1 MDAASTIRQSMET
14 VATLRARAAAQPA
27 LGAAVAS
34 IKRLQ
39 AARFRHCYTD
49 LMASKD
55 FGPASRFFL
64 DELYSD
70 ADFSERDA
78 QFARIAGT
86 LATVFPAAVVE
97 TAVALSQLH
106 ALTEKLDH
114 LMATYYV
121 QHATSPAGMDGAAY
135 LAAWHS
141 VGKRDDRQ
149 QQLNDVLSLGRELA
163 VLTRKPGLAL
173 LLKLMRR
180 PAASAGMGSLQRF
193 LELGFGIFAALSRNK
208 GRVDEFL
215 STVER
220 RESAWLNGMFDNPA
234 DKEAAALSR
243 LLN

>member
-39 AARFRHCYTD
+39 AARFRQGYAD

-64 DELYSD
+64 EELYSD

-86 LATVFPAAVVE
+86 LVTVFPASVAE
-97 TAVALSQLH
+97 TAVALAQLH
-106 ALTEKLDH
+106 ALTEQLDH
-114 LMATYYV
+114 LMATYCV
-121 QHATSPAGMDGAAY
+121 QHAVTPAGLDAVSY
-135 LAAWHS
+135 VAAWHF
-141 VGKRDDRQ
+141 VGKRAERQ
-149 QQLNDVLSLGRELA
+149 QQLTDVLSLGRELA
-163 VLTRKPGLAL
+163 VLTHKPGLAM

-193 LELGFGIFAALSRNK
+193 LERGFAIFAALSRSK
-208 GRVDEFL
+208 GKVDEFL
-215 STVER
+215 STVEG
-220 RESAWLNGMFDNPA
+220 RESAWLKGMFDNPA
-234 DKEAAALSR
+234 DQEAAALSR
-243 LLN
+243 LLQ

>member
-14 VATLRARAAAQPA
+14 VATLRARAAAQPE

-39 AARFRHCYTD
+39 AARFRHSYPD

-64 DELYSD
+64 EELYSD

-86 LATVFPAAVVE
+86 LATVFPASVVE

-106 ALTEKLDH
+106 TLTEQLDH
-114 LMATYYV
+114 LMATHCV
-121 QHATSPAGMDGAAY
+121 QHAITPAGLDAASY
-135 LAAWHS
+135 VAAWQV
-141 VGKRDDRQ
+141 VGKRVERQ
-149 QQLNDVLSLGRELA
+149 QQLADVLSLGRELA
-163 VLTRKPGLAL
+163 VLTHKPGLAL

-193 LELGFGIFAALSRNK
+193 LERGFTIFAALSRSK
-208 GRVDEFL
+208 GKVDEFL

-220 RESAWLNGMFDNPA
+220 RESAWLEGMFDNPA
-234 DKEAAALSR
+234 DKEAEALSQ
-243 LLN
+243 LLS

>member
-14 VATLRARAAAQPA
+14 VATYRARAAAQPA

-39 AARFRHCYTD
+39 AARFRHCYPD

-64 DELYSD
+64 EELYSD

-86 LATVFPAAVVE
+86 LATVFPASVVE

-106 ALTEKLDH
+106 ALTEELDH
-114 LMATYYV
+114 SMASHCV
-121 QHATSPAGMDGAAY
+121 QHAIAPEGLNAVSYVD
-135 LAAWHS
+135 AWHV
-141 VGKRDDRQ
+141 VGKRADRQ
-149 QQLNDVLSLGRELA
+149 QQLADVLALGRELA
-163 VLTRKPGLAL
+163 VLTHKPGLAL

-193 LELGFGIFAALSRNK
+193 LERGFAIFSTLSRSK
-208 GRVDEFL
+208 GKVDEFL
-215 STVER
+215 ATVER
-220 RESAWLNGMFDNPA
+220 RESAWLKGMFDNPA
-234 DKEAAALSR
+234 DKEAAALSQ
-243 LLN
+243 LLA